1 MLMKET
7 KGIKISCSQTT
18 NIISVPSSPPIIYI
32 FNEILVKTEK
42 FYTIYRLI
50 LKFTGKGKIK
60 VKINS
65 EKEMQSWKT

>member
-7 KGIKISCSQTT
+7 KGVKINCSQTT
-18 NIISVPSSPPIIYI
+18 DIVSVPSSPPIIYI

-42 FYTIYRLI
+42 FYTYKLI
-50 LKFTGKGKIK
+50 LKLTGKGKIK

-65 EKEMQSWKT
+65 EKKMQSWKT

>member
-7 KGIKISCSQTT
+7 KGVKISCSQTT
-18 NIISVPSSPPIIYI
+18 NIISMPSSPPIVYI

-42 FYTIYRLI
+42 FYTYRLI
-50 LKFTGKGKIK
+50 LKFTGKHKIK

>member
-7 KGIKISCSQTT
+7 KGVKISCSQTT
-18 NIISVPSSPPIIYI
+18 NIVSVPSSPPIAYI

-42 FYTIYRLI
+42 FYTYRLI
-50 LKFTGKGKIK
+50 LKFTGKRKIK

-65 EKEMQSWKT
+65 EKKMQSWKT

>member
-7 KGIKISCSQTT
+7 KGVKISWSQTT
-18 NIISVPSSPPIIYI
+18 NIISVPSSPPIVYI

-42 FYTIYRLI
+42 FYTYRLI
-50 LKFTGKGKIK
+50 LKFTGKHKIK